1 MQTDNGIRIQ
11 WRTRLVTLS
20 LLLVLAGSV
29 FVSSSRGVAAP
40 SQSPPG
46 PDRFSVTTVDYT
58 KYFWWMIHW
67 NETEVECAIEVDH
80 EGMPTPGDIY
90 VDCGENLYDKW
101 IKQKPCTELD
111 VSLCSGFYL
120 VQVDSQPAQKQIST
134 KLQAPIVQVTLENC
148 NPVYTS
154 STNICESE
162 PILVLTGIEP
172 LLGYEITGIE
182 GLYGGQSFN
191 CGPVC
196 RLQLPVTGED
206 IFKLQFWAYSS
217 YGDSSDVFEAQLRV
231 AMHDEGNPDQ
241 PVYWYVDVL
250 SSQWAGV
257 PVATC
262 VEAWGVLPPIG
273 GPPEWLSTPTDSET
287 LGTQIPYTY
296 LAANLIRNGAVDAS
310 MCADGGLLPDPSGGA
325 NTCGMEIARPAV
337 NGWQNQ
343 FDEIILNVAKD
354 TGVPAHLLKNLFAI
368 ESQFWPGNTK
378 NDIGLGQLT
387 EQGADTALM
396 WNPPF
401 FKQFCPLVMDSETC
415 GKGYLYMGEE
425 NRSYLRLALISA
437 VNAKC
442 ETCPLG
448 IDLERAK
455 FSIGVFAHTL
465 MANCEQASQVVWN
478 YNGKKSPKDL
488 GITYED
494 MWKFTLINYNAGG
507 GCLASAFED
516 ANEEKASLTF
526 EGVSP
531 YLAPACSGASE
542 YVNQISGTPTSQQP

>member
-1 MQTDNGIRIQ
+1 MQRDNGIHAR
-11 WRTRLVTLS
+11 WWTRLITLS
-20 LLLVLAGSV
+20 LLLVLAGSA
-29 FVSSSRGVAAP
+29 FGSFSRGSAAP

-58 KYFWWMIHW
+58 KFFWWMIHW

-90 VDCGENLYDKW
+90 VDCGEKLYDKW
-101 IKQKPCTELD
+101 VDQKPCTELD
-111 VSLCSGFYL
+111 VSLCNGYYL
-120 VQVDSQPAQKQIST
+120 VLVDSQPAQKQIST
-134 KLQAPIVQVTLENC
+134 KLQAPIVQATLENC

-154 STNICESE
+154 STNICEYE

-172 LLGYEITGIE
+172 LLGYTITGIE
-182 GLYGGQSFN
+182 GLYGGQPFN

-196 RLQLPVTGED
+196 RLKLPVTEED
-206 IFKLQFWAYSS
+206 IFTLQFWAYSS
-217 YGDSSDVFEAQLRV
+217 YGDSSDVFDAQIRV
-231 AMHDEGNPDQ
+231 ATRDEGNPDQ
-241 PVYWYVDVL
+241 PSYWYVDIL

-262 VEAWGVLPPIG
+262 VQAWGVFPPIG
-273 GPPEWLSTPTDSET
+273 GPPEWLNTPTDSET

-296 LAANLIRNGAVDAS
+296 LTANLIHNGAVDAS
-310 MCADGGLLPDPSGGA
+310 MCTDGGLLPDGGA
-325 NTCGMEIARPAV
+325 NACGMEVARPAV

-368 ESQFWPGNTK
+368 ESQFWPGISGK
-378 NDIGLGQLT
+378 NDVGLGQLT
-387 EQGADTALM
+387 EHGADTALL

-415 GKGYLYMGEE
+415 SKGYLYMGEE
-425 NRSYLRLALISA
+425 NRGYLRLALINA
-437 VNAKC
+437 VNATC

-478 YNGKKSPKDL
+478 YNGRKTPEQL
-488 GITYED
+488 GISYED

-516 ANEEKASLTF
+516 ASDKNEPLTF
-526 EGVSP
+526 ETISP
-531 YLAPACSGASE
+531 YLAPACSGAIE
-542 YVNQISGTPTSQQP
+542 YVNQISIR